1 MKTALPVLAA
11 LFAAFPA
18 CAEVSR
24 DGTIDIQSA
33 WARIA
38 PNEDGTVSVFF
49 EILNMGANTDA
60 LVSASSPV
68 AKKVSLRKG
77 KWSGLDF
84 FNNEQ
89 DGIRVKANRRTSFR
103 PGAME
108 VTLSNLTNPIP
119 VGAEV
124 PVTLVFKE
132 AGTVAITA
140 IISNQLLGNRFRK
153 N

>member
-1 MKTALPVLAA
+1 MKLALLAFA
-11 LFAAFPA
+11 TLFAALPA
-18 CAEVSR
+18 FAEVSR

-49 EILNMGANTDA
+49 EVLNMGEHTDA

-84 FNNEQ
+84 FNREE
-89 DGIRVKANRRTSFR
+89 DGIRVKANRRTSFK
-103 PGAME
+103 PGQLE
-108 VTLSNLTNPIP
+108 VALSNLTNPIP

-132 AGTVAITA
+132 AGPVPITA
-140 IISNQLLGNRFRK
+140 TISNQLLGNRFRK